1 LKQQELFMRPVP
13 VGTKGT
19 YEFVVQGKQLASTM
33 EPSLPPVLATAMMS
47 LGMEIAAMDAL
58 KDYLEPGEMTVGAIV
73 NVTHTA
79 ATPEGWKVRA
89 EAEVTKCE
97 GRRVEFE
104 VRAFDEKELIGVGTH
119 VRAAMDRA
127 KFDERFA
134 AKKKSRP

>member
-1 LKQQELFMRPVP
+1 MKQQESFMRPVP

-58 KDYLEPGEMTVGAIV
+58 KNYLEPGEMTVGAIV

-97 GRRVEFE
+97 GR
-104 VRAFDEKELIGVGTH
+104 
-119 VRAAMDRA
+119 
-127 KFDERFA
+127 
-134 AKKKSRP
+134 